1 MFYVVLHV
9 LTIYCGVLGR
19 RSMGQHT
26 LEKIIIKNEI
36 RGCTLISYIETR
48 GRGDLESLP
57 LVELDSRP

>member
-1 MFYVVLHV
+1 MFYVVLNV

-36 RGCTLISYIETR
+36 NKAEKLKSL
-48 GRGDLESLP
+48 DLKTN
-57 LVELDSRP
+57 R